1 MLALL
6 GILAS
11 ALLMGRVVRRITPR
25 VELALL
31 GLIAVIVLLEF
42 ASWHEVASAGP
53 LGFLR
58 GLLPGNR

>member
-1 MLALL
+1 
-6 GILAS
+6 
-11 ALLMGRVVRRITPR
+11 MGRVVRRITPR